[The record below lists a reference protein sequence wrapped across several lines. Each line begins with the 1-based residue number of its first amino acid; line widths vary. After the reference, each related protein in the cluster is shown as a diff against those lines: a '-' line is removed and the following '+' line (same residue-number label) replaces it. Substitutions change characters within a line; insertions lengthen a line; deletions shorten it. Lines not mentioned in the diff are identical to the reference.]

1 MVFIKL
7 CNKILGCMHSVRSH
21 VETLF
26 FKIVA
31 LVQKNRAVDL
41 FKLFVL
47 DVYTLELYETVDNS
61 KNVL

>member
-1 MVFIKL
+1 
-7 CNKILGCMHSVRSH
+7 MHSVRSH

-47 DVYTLELYETVDNS
+47 DVYTLQLYETVDNS